1 MLARSGKA
9 NQAVPPA
16 APGIRQAMEHEFPA
30 LVRIFV
36 VIQEPAGGRMQRMQ
50 AAGSGAIISP
60 EGYVVTNHHVAGN
73 ASRIMVNL
81 ANHEEI
87 EATLVGTDPLADIA
101 VLKLRLDTRKDP
113 SAPLPVA
120 SWGDSDSLRVGDTVL
135 AMGSPGAL
143 SQSVTQGIVAN
154 TSLIMPAFQQGA
166 FKLDGE
172 DVGSIVRWIAHDAV
186 IFGGN
191 SGGPLVNL
199 EGQIVGINEIG
210 MASLSGAIPSNL
222 ARQIAEQLIRTGDV
236 PRSWI
241 GIELQPRLKEDSR
254 STGVLVGGVLDDSPA
269 KAAGLEPGDLIT
281 RYDGAEVNVA
291 VGEDLPPLNQRIF
304 STPIGKT
311 VAVDFIRGNDNRTTQ
326 ITTVR
331 RPRPEAKPVELKAWG
346 MTARD
351 LTPFIAREKQRPS
364 TRGVLVDSLRTG
376 GAAFEA
382 KPNLAPGDIITHAGG
397 KEIQNGEDLVKIT
410 ADLLE
415 GKTER
420 QPLLVCFDRGDAH
433 MITVVHVGQD
443 EPEHKT
449 ASARKAWP
457 AMSTQVL
464 TAELSLA
471 LGLKDQKGVYVVELV
486 PGKAAE
492 KAGIKVGDIIT
503 AMGGIKVDASQP
515 EDDGVFAD
523 LVRRFPVGREVEVA
537 VLRDGQPRTLSMK
550 LTAAPG
556 NDDAARLES
565 SDFEFTARAMTFD
578 DRARLKLDDEA
589 AGAIVE
595 KVEPAGWAALGG
607 IAGGDVIMSIDGAPV
622 GGIDQLKSILEKARQ
637 TKPRRLA
644 IFIRRGI
651 HTMYREIEPDWK

>member
-1 MLARSGKA
+1 
-9 NQAVPPA
+9 
-16 APGIRQAMEHEFPA
+16 MEHVFPA

-36 VIQEPAGGRMQRMQ
+36 VVQEPAGGRMQRIQ
-50 AAGSGAIISP
+50 AAGSGTIISP
-60 EGYVVTNHHVAGN
+60 QGYVVTNHHVAGN
-73 ASRIMVNL
+73 ACRIMVNL

-101 VLKLRLDTRKDP
+101 VLKLRLDTRKD
-113 SAPLPVA
+113 SAAPLPVA
-120 SWGDSDSLRVGDTVL
+120 AWGDSDALRVGDAVL

-143 SQSVTQGIVAN
+143 SQSVTQGIVSN
-154 TSLIMPAFQQGA
+154 TSLIIPAFQQGG

-199 EGQIVGINEIG
+199 QGQIVGINEIG
-210 MASLSGAIPSNL
+210 VASLGGAIPSNL
-222 ARQIAEQLIRTGDV
+222 AREITQQIIRTGDV

-241 GIELQPRLKEDSR
+241 GVELQPRLKGDSR
-254 STGVLVGGVLDDSPA
+254 SAGVLVGGVLDDSPA
-269 KAAGLEPGDLIT
+269 SAAGLDPGDLIT
-281 RYDGAEVNVA
+281 RYDGQEVNVA
-291 VGEDLPPLNQRIF
+291 IDEDLPPLNQRIF

-311 VAVDFIRGNDNRTTQ
+311 VAVEYIRGQETRTAQ

-331 RPRPEAKPVELKAWG
+331 RPRSEAKPIEIKPWG

-351 LTPFIAREKQRPS
+351 LTPLVAREKHRPT

-382 KPNLAPGDIITHAGG
+382 KPALAPGDIVTHAGG
-397 KEIQNGEDLVKIT
+397 KEIQDGQDLVRIT
-410 ADLLE
+410 ATLA
-415 GKTER
+415 GKSQR
-420 QPLLVCFDRGDAH
+420 QPLLVGFDRGDAH
-433 MITVVHVGQD
+433 MLTVVHVGQD
-443 EPEHKT
+443 EPARKT
-449 ASARKAWP
+449 ALARKAWP

-471 LGLKDQKGVYVVELV
+471 LGLKDRKGVYVVELV
-486 PGKAAE
+486 PCQAAE

-503 AMGGIKVDASQP
+503 AIGGVEVEASQP

-537 VLRDGQPRTLSMK
+537 VLRDGRPRTLTME

-556 NDDAARLES
+556 DDAARFES
-565 SDFEFTARAMTFD
+565 TDFELTARGMTFD
-578 DRARLKLDDEA
+578 DRVRLKLDETTT
-589 AGAIVE
+589 GVVVE

-607 IAGGDVIMSIDGAPV
+607 IAGGDVILSIDGSQA
-622 GGIDQLKSILEKARQ
+622 GDIDQLKAILGKARE
-637 TKPRRLA
+637 TKPRRLTV
-644 IFIRRGI
+644 FIRRGI